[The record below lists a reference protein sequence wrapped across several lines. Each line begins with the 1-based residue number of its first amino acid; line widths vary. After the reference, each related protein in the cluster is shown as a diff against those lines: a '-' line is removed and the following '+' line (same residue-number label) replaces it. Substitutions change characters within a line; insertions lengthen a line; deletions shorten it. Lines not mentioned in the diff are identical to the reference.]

1 MVCFLSSQFTAG
13 HKRSYN
19 VSDFC
24 PPGVLGQLRD
34 FVPVLYHSVRWSS
47 LAAVPAAGRPC
58 QVHSNKPF
66 ACGSPVDMSSKIS
79 LCREFEN
86 YFVETAMH

>member
-1 MVCFLSSQFTAG
+1 MLVCFLSSQFTTG
-13 HKRSYN
+13 HKRWYN

-34 FVPVLYHSVRWSS
+34 FVPVRWSS
-47 LAAVPAAGRPC
+47 LAAVPAAGRPY